1 MCQTVPNN
9 DARDSFLKK
18 ADNIDVSDNSCFSVM
33 QRSRSDA
40 DAPST
45 RSDE

>member
-9 DARDSFLKK
+9 DARDTLLKK
-18 ADNIDVSDNSCFSVM
+18 ADNTDHRRFSVV
-33 QRSRSDA
+33 QHSPSDA

-45 RSDE
+45 HLDE

>member
-9 DARDSFLKK
+9 DARDTFLKK
-18 ADNIDVSDNSCFSVM
+18 ADNIDHRCFSVI
-33 QRSRSDA
+33 QRSPSDA

-45 RSDE
+45 HSDE